1 MKTRGKEMSHADI
14 WRKKFLA
21 EGKTNSKVLRQEHLC
36 VQGQKRG
43 QCGWSRKNK
52 EKSRKKQSTPL
63 QKKPQKQSPRGNE
76 HHICGV
82 LEATL
87 RSEGCLNSEQ
97 RSVQELF

>member
-1 MKTRGKEMSHADI
+1 MFKDRREVSVAGVEKI
-14 WRKKFLA
+14 RKRV
-21 EGKTNSKVLRQEHLC
+21 G
-36 VQGQKRG
+36 
-43 QCGWSRKNK
+43 KNK
-52 EKSRKKQSTPL
+52 APPSKKNP
-63 QKKPQKQSPRGNE
+63 KKQSPRGNE